1 MSLLSIERL
10 RIDLAPTGVRL
21 ARERGWWRRREV
33 DSALLPCAADGKAPL
48 WEGALAVLQEAMQQP
63 RWQRTPLAL
72 TLSDRLVRY
81 QLLPWLPE
89 LGSPDERPG
98 YARFHFHQVYGALA
112 DDWDIQVDEAA
123 PGMSAI
129 ACAADRALLAALDA
143 LASSAG
149 TRIDSIRPHFA
160 AVFNAVRRRLPVAA
174 GKVAALA
181 LIEPGGL
188 SLALLG
194 GGWRSLRQRAST
206 AAPAEALLDALEQE
220 RLLADPPFGQAPV
233 YLVADAA
240 SAADLRD
247 MPDLLGAGWV
257 VHRLDVA
264 GDFPQR
270 GGGR

>member
-10 RIDLAPTGVRL
+10 RIALAPSGVRL

-48 WEGALAVLQEAMQQP
+48 WQEALAVLQEAMQQP

-112 DDWDIQVDEAA
+112 DDWDIRVDEAA
-123 PGMSAI
+123 PGMPAI

-143 LASSAG
+143 LARSAG

-174 GKVAALA
+174 GEIAALA

-188 SLALLG
+188 SLALLDG
-194 GGWRSLRQRAST
+194 GGWRSLRQRASA

-220 RLLADPPFGQAPV
+220 RLLVDPPFGQAAV

-240 SAADLRD
+240 SAAD
-247 MPDLLGAGWV
+247 MPDVLGAGWA
-257 VHRLDVA
+257 VHRLALA
-264 GDFPQR
+264 GDLLER